1 MEGPMKKLFFFI
13 ALLIMMQAGVY
24 ADDNTATIKWT
35 APTSGTTFSTEVT
48 TGLGTVSS
56 SPTSKNS
63 YFDQVTNKSYP
74 NSSSVTNY
82 FVAYR
87 TGNSSNITDYSSDY
101 MVSFTFTPASTYGFK
116 PTSVLPAIAQES
128 TSEMGIQV
136 EVKQGSK
143 TLVTEE
149 ISNLPRIDDSN
160 KNDPYATAINISDA
174 VVSNEAVT
182 VNLKIKLRATVKRLM
197 VNSITLTGTYEQTTS
212 SLVASG
218 SESTWSYDT
227 DDTKTWDFSSV
238 SFSDFAGKTEWTAD
252 ATDPT
257 YYYVNTPITN
267 REFNISGLGGLRF
280 TKGSSDYLQFNKTN
294 TSNPNR
300 FRYSGGNSI
309 TIPGVEKGAT
319 ITVYHTN
326 KWYGDGA
333 SSVPTLSNNV
343 KLPSADGSQETSIT
357 GTYYPATYEVTTA
370 GDVTITAPT
379 DFITIA
385 KIVVTKPTTS
395 TIATTK
401 TASTSIGTSW
411 DFTATDGK
419 AWAEFKEK
427 ANADTVHWTHYTT
440 ENDNY
445 RPAAT
450 TGTETEYTPALL
462 SGLIFGNA
470 VEADY
475 PCPDY
480 TAKYLWMQSTST
492 IKLPQVEAGAVI
504 VITANA
510 VPTAVTG
517 ATKVASLSGKYVYQ
531 VGTSAADV
539 TFTLPDIQISK
550 IEVVGNTTTITT
562 TKPSTG
568 ANKSWTLT
576 GADNYTTSQNACAA
590 APAEWVIDDDGA
602 TYRPTTQ
609 LTSTTYYTVPVI
621 AGLGFTTTAQ
631 NLLALDPKNGLWLGA
646 NATITIPAVTSG
658 AKITVTTTTTGATV
672 TATNATAVDGS
683 TNTFTASAD
692 GDVVLTVGAENGM
705 HITAISVST
714 TVTTIATTQ
723 TESTATGKKWT
734 FPDTNNYS
742 ADYDKIKAVD
752 GTEWE
757 ADGST
762 RYLSKLGDN
771 ADPTEYNLKS
781 LAGLRFQKTG
791 SNQLRYNYDGDVEAL
806 SGVKV
811 IVPKPAEGAYVLAR
825 YTLSSGSSPSMQ
837 TSGGTTIVA
846 NWTTVLIKANGS
858 DDVSF
863 YSKYRNMTLQSIQV
877 LADLPKAY
885 VKVSYA
891 GLDLNTELWNDT
903 KFDGTN
909 ANGSDMTRTVKGFTF
924 AFSGGDGVKA
934 AESDYLTVKNNQEGA
949 ITITAPAGAI
959 ITGVTLTDGAA
970 SADNYTATVSAGT
983 VTPSA
988 DATAKTTTFT
998 VTGGGYGNS
1007 LTLTHVKSAPE
1018 LHVSDI
1024 KVDYQGVADVK
1035 ATPVLGFGADATV
1048 DASDKSKATFTVV
1061 GGSKIYLQYAN
1072 NKTSGKHYL
1081 DKASVSWKLK
1091 NSTVTSSDTEVLKV
1105 EKDDNGAVTITA
1117 NNSSSSDVTATLA
1130 VQYVPTTDGRA
1141 DTLFNSSNTL
1151 TFTVTVKPNTS
1162 GNRTI
1167 EVQKLLYS
1175 YRKGG
1180 QTKRRSIGRT
1190 VRGIDISFDE
1200 TEYDKGVFVNT
1211 TDTKTLADKASD
1223 NINITSKGSMT
1234 LAFDNSNLAT
1244 TQQGHARFTKV
1255 TFLSTSELDKSKLST
1270 YLTTAA
1276 TGWKASLSDD
1286 KMSLTFSG
1294 PATNS
1299 LTFAGGSAG
1308 ITFTQFDF
1316 DWAGDALWPGG
1327 DLTDYKPTPTLTAK
1341 TKQIWLTKGDV
1352 TGSNGVSRANINCSV
1367 GSFFFGTTYS
1377 SSDKDVATVDGS
1389 NNVKA
1394 VAESGEADITGTI
1407 TMKSFGDNNDYFTIP
1422 SSPITDSYHV
1432 IVQSPNHT
1440 DGAEWNFADAG
1451 THGISSEAQ
1460 YVKIG
1465 YDKDND
1471 MYQTFGSSYWT
1482 TVTNNDSTEYELTN
1496 ALVSTETFGALTIDG
1511 SSTVNRTNGL
1521 SFNQSSKDQIKVN
1534 PGRYLWVNDRVHI
1547 KISNVKKDAVILV
1560 RAYGLGDD
1568 VGFKEDDQTNLSVLD
1583 DDHETSVRETDFM
1596 FRADAQGDVI
1606 LKPTGDMKIYR
1617 IKVYP
1622 KEVTMMYVNM
1632 TAKRSNGAY
1641 KYSTLS
1647 AADNN
1652 YYGYSG
1658 FKGLNDNSQKQI
1670 VPRMNQGNT
1679 ATLNDAK
1686 LWSVPRNGLDGK
1698 GITLNDYLA
1707 TTNDLSGKGIAGT
1720 WTYYSADESVATV
1733 SGLTVTAV
1741 APGVTTIIAK
1751 FVPTDQTKY
1760 AITYGFFSFY
1770 VNERTAFRVES
1781 GMDLGYY
1788 NKDKTTLVDGKNYK
1802 KVNQKV
1808 WTPDYGT
1815 FDDDG
1820 NMIDNSA
1827 AADIICTVGGWDG
1840 DTDNARDNGSEMTDN
1855 WDLGKKDAYVR
1866 TQDGFDFA
1874 VNANANSSDE
1884 EGRKYTTG
1892 MNPSTVGT
1900 NKTGENITLSNT
1912 DGTLTDDQ
1920 VKDGLVAGTP
1930 YQMPCRGGFLKF
1942 QPRKNGQLTVYIHQN
1957 GAICTDKNDDYT
1969 PGGFHMRSYFVADE
1983 TGHLFS
1989 QNATT
1994 DDYKLTVTSHAT
2006 LNKWANNEDGL
2017 NQFYNETSA
2026 NGYGANEWADHKDE
2040 FEWFQN
2046 EEVSLQPTSTARTA
2060 TTKKKLSE
2068 FKGDEWNGYYQP
2080 VLDYNGAQVTIDESQ
2095 CKYVFNV
2102 KAGKT
2107 YFMFTG
2113 GTSMGFCGFK
2123 FVPTENV
2130 GTQKVSLPEETK
2142 TDALTSLEGFDNS
2155 KYSQVSLTRGFT
2167 ANAWNAVC
2175 FPFTMNE
2182 EQCQEVFGDGYE
2194 ILDFDRTTSKTIV
2207 FKKHHYQMIVA
2218 GRPYLVWTSKSSFTA
2233 PTKGYVN
2240 FGDALTSP
2248 VEVKD
2253 LGTNGFVFKGSYNKT
2268 TAPQYSYYVT
2278 KSGKVKQT
2286 TNSNGISLKGYRA
2299 WLHSSSVQ
2307 GAKEFVVSIN
2317 GVEEMVTGIENVV
2330 ADLKDPVTNGNVY
2343 SLSGVKVSSNGL
2355 QNLPAGI
2362 YIMNGKKYVVK

>member
-143 TLVTEE
+143 TLVTAE

-212 SLVASG
+212 SLVAAD
-218 SESTWSYDT
+218 SESTWSYT
-227 DDTKTWDFSSV
+227 DGTKTWDFSSV

-300 FRYSGGNSI
+300 FRISSGNSI
-309 TIPGVEKGAT
+309 TIPSVEKGAT

-333 SSVPTLSNNV
+333 SSVPTLSSNV

-401 TASTSIGTSW
+401 TTSTSIGTSW

-440 ENDNY
+440 DNDNY

-450 TGTETEYTPALL
+450 TDTETEYTPALL

-470 VEADY
+470 VAAVY

-480 TAKYLWMQSTST
+480 TAKYLWMQSAST

-510 VPTAVTG
+510 APTAVTG

-576 GADNYTTSQNACAA
+576 GADNSACAA

-621 AGLGFTTTAQ
+621 AGLGFTTAGQ

-658 AKITVTTTTTGATV
+658 AKVSVTVSGEKTFTF
-672 TATNATAVDGS
+672 TATSNGTAVDV
-683 TNTFTASAD
+683 TDNTFTASAD
-692 GDVVLTVGAENGM
+692 GDVVLTVGTAG

-714 TVTTIATTQ
+714 TTTTIATTQ
-723 TESTATGKKWT
+723 TTETAKDADAKWNFTSSNSQYDDALTDAANGVNETDNSKEWSHIDNRSRYQRTLPSTAEEYTIDMLKGLRFNTNKSGGMLFLHDNKSSLGLHTYVAMTIPGVQRKYVILKMNNSSVLFTSVTNAKLLGTSVTDGAATALYEVTELGKDVVFDQRSSSGVTYLTSIEVTNTLPTDDVTFSYADFEFSKKFMRANGTTSDNATASNSTLSRKLKGVSFDFSGDVKLNDEHSFVTVRNGGSVTITAPEGETISQVVLTYNNDLTASGASAYTVAATGDGAEWTAEKSGSSYKLSGTAANAVVITATG
-734 FPDTNNYS
+734 DYS
-742 ADYDKIKAVD
+742 
-752 GTEWE
+752 
-757 ADGST
+757 
-762 RYLSKLGDN
+762 N
-771 ADPTEYNLKS
+771 
-781 LAGLRFQKTG
+781 
-791 SNQLRYNYDGDVEAL
+791 
-806 SGVKV
+806 SGVT
-811 IVPKPAEGAYVLAR
+811 AFA
-825 YTLSSGSSPSMQ
+825 
-837 TSGGTTIVA
+837 
-846 NWTTVLIKANGS
+846 
-858 DDVSF
+858 
-863 YSKYRNMTLQSIQV
+863 
-877 LADLPKAY
+877 
-885 VKVSYA
+885 VSYA
-891 GLDLNTELWNDT
+891 GVLPTAKT
-903 KFDGTN
+903 APVIAF
-909 ANGSDMTRTVKGFTF
+909 GSDASDGKLTVEGGKDFWLKSLVKGNNYIDNVGRAWKLTYTSDDTSVLKVSEKTGANEEGLLTPSNATAENKTVK
-924 AFSGGDGVKA
+924 
-934 AESDYLTVKNNQEGA
+934 LTVKYV
-949 ITITAPAGAI
+949 P
-959 ITGVTLTDGAA
+959 TDGADGKYF
-970 SADNYTATVSAGT
+970 SESN
-983 VTPSA
+983 
-988 DATAKTTTFT
+988 
-998 VTGGGYGNS
+998 
-1007 LTLTHVKSAPE
+1007 E
-1018 LHVSDI
+1018 LV
-1024 KVDYQGVADVK
+1024 Y
-1035 ATPVLGFGADATV
+1035 
-1048 DASDKSKATFTVV
+1048 
-1061 GGSKIYLQYAN
+1061 
-1072 NKTSGKHYL
+1072 
-1081 DKASVSWKLK
+1081 
-1091 NSTVTSSDTEVLKV
+1091 E
-1105 EKDDNGAVTITA
+1105 
-1117 NNSSSSDVTATLA
+1117 
-1130 VQYVPTTDGRA
+1130 
-1141 DTLFNSSNTL
+1141 
-1151 TFTVTVKPNTS
+1151 VTVKPNTS
-1162 GNRTI
+1162 GNRDL
-1167 EVQKLLYS
+1167 EVNKFLYS
-1175 YRKGG
+1175 GQVNSNKNGMDRTFRGVVLKFSGDTNGNSKVVYTSTDKSSITFTNGG
-1180 QTKRRSIGRT
+1180 TMSL
-1190 VRGIDISFDE
+1190 SFDNNLP
-1200 TEYDKGVFVNT
+1200 TAQKGHT
-1211 TDTKTLADKASD
+1211 
-1223 NINITSKGSMT
+1223 G
-1234 LAFDNSNLAT
+1234 
-1244 TQQGHARFTKV
+1244 FTKV
-1255 TFLSTSELDKSKLST
+1255 TFVSTSKLTNSDLT
-1270 YLTTAA
+1270 SYLTTAA
-1276 TGWKASLSDD
+1276 TGWTASVSDD
-1286 KMSLTFSG
+1286 YNLVFSG
-1294 PATNS
+1294 PATS
-1299 LTFAGGSAG
+1299 EPTFTGGTTG
-1308 ITFTQFDF
+1308 ITFKKITF
-1316 DWAGDALWPGG
+1316 DWAGDASWPGG
-1327 DLTDYKPTPTLTAK
+1327 DLEDIKCVPTYSYKTAKVELNTSTDANYGNKTYQQELQRSPSYLDVTVSSAIDADNTKNISVDNPKGYKPTVTANANTTGATLTTTITAPTTNTDYFDFDNATLTASY
-1341 TKQIWLTKGDV
+1341 TIV
-1352 TGSNGVSRANINCSV
+1352 V
-1367 GSFFFGTTYS
+1367 
-1377 SSDKDVATVDGS
+1377 KDPDYT
-1389 NNVKA
+1389 
-1394 VAESGEADITGTI
+1394 SG
-1407 TMKSFGDNNDYFTIP
+1407 
-1422 SSPITDSYHV
+1422 
-1432 IVQSPNHT
+1432 Q
-1440 DGAEWNFADAG
+1440 EWNFAKSGVNGVPSTAVNG
-1451 THGISSEAQ
+1451 TTSA
-1460 YVKIG
+1460 IG
-1465 YDKDND
+1465 YSDASTA
-1471 MYQTFGSSYWT
+1471 QTFDSGTWSALNASS
-1482 TVTNNDSTEYELTN
+1482 EYELSE
-1496 ALVSTETFGALTIDG
+1496 ASASASDFADLTINASTKVARTDG
-1511 SSTVNRTNGL
+1511 LQFSQTAGE
-1521 SFNQSSKDQIKVN
+1521 QIKVK
-1534 PGRYLWVNDRVHI
+1534 PGEYLRVNDRDHI
-1547 KISNVKKDAVILV
+1547 KIANVYKGAVILV
-1560 RAYGLGDD
+1560 RAITGNDGVS
-1568 VGFKEDDQTNLSVLD
+1568 VGFSEDDQTNLNVLD
-1583 DDHETSVRETDFM
+1583 ADHETSVRETDFILK
-1596 FRADAQGDVI
+1596 ATAQGDVI

-1622 KEVTMMYVNM
+1622 ATAKLYYVNM
-1632 TAKRSNGAY
+1632 RANRTSSI
-1641 KYSTLS
+1641 KYSTVNEVEGTG
-1647 AADNN
+1647 ANVY

-1658 FKGLNDNSQKQI
+1658 FKGLNNNSQKGI
-1670 VPRMNQGNT
+1670 VPHMDASSTATMLDPVLWTLQRNGKTTLGDYVKGSTPSDVSGSWETYATNNLVTLSGNT
-1679 ATLNDAK
+1679 VTSGSTGGVSTIVAK
-1686 LWSVPRNGLDGK
+1686 FTPS
-1698 GITLNDYLA
+1698 
-1707 TTNDLSGKGIAGT
+1707 
-1720 WTYYSADESVATV
+1720 DESKAT
-1733 SGLTVTAV
+1733 
-1741 APGVTTIIAK
+1741 
-1751 FVPTDQTKY
+1751 
-1760 AITYGFFSFY
+1760 ITYGFFTVY
-1770 VNERTAFRVES
+1770 VNDLHAFRVEL
-1781 GMDLGYY
+1781 GEDLGNY
-1788 NKDKTTLVDGKNYK
+1788 NRGGAN
-1802 KVNQKV
+1802 KVNRVV
-1808 WTPDYGT
+1808 WTPS
-1815 FDDDG
+1815 
-1820 NMIDNSA
+1820 NV
-1827 AADIICTVGGWDG
+1827 ADSTSTDVEMLCTLGGWDG
-1840 DTDNARDNGSEMTDN
+1840 ATDDARGNGSTMVDA
-1855 WDLGKKDAYVR
+1855 WALGKKDAYLTTV
-1866 TQDGFDFA
+1866 DGYDYA
-1874 VNANANSSDE
+1874 VNARQNSSDE
-1884 EGRKYTTG
+1884 EGRRYITDLSKNAKGSLGKGANETG
-1892 MNPSTVGT
+1892 
-1900 NKTGENITLSNT
+1900 
-1912 DGTLTDDQ
+1912 GTLTLSADGTWSTEET
-1920 VKDGLVAGTP
+1920 KAGLVAGTP

-1957 GAICTDKNDDYT
+1957 GTVCQDDNDDYT

-1989 QNATT
+1989 QDASD
-1994 DDYKLTVTSHAT
+1994 DDYKLTVTSTAT
-2006 LNKWANNEDGL
+2006 LNKWGNKEDGL
-2017 NQFYNETSA
+2017 LANYAKKAGTTSEEYT
-2026 NGYGANEWADHKDE
+2026 NHVDE
-2040 FEWFQN
+2040 FNWFKSKKVTLN
-2046 EEVSLQPTSTARTA
+2046 SVATNADGTPKTTEEVTLGGIES
-2060 TTKKKLSE
+2060 
-2068 FKGDEWNGYYQP
+2068 GDKWSAYYQP

-2130 GTQKVSLPEETK
+2130 KTQTVSLPEETK
-2142 TDALTSLEGFDNS
+2142 TDELTSLDGFDNS